1 MEGWTDFFVAEVG
14 AAAALAGLLV
24 VAISINIER
33 ILKFPSL
40 PGRAWQTLVTIGV
53 ALVVASLALMPG
65 QPLSL
70 FGWEALVGGLV
81 VAYTGVREAVRTVA
95 MRKPGDPLGWIVMP
109 LATVG
114 YVCLP
119 DIVGGWLLV
128 AGSGSGLYWVAIGI
142 ILAFLATLQNGW
154 VLLIEIL
161 R

>member
-33 ILKFPSL
+33 ILKYPSL
-40 PGRAWQTLVTIGV
+40 PGRAWQTLVMVGV
-53 ALVVASLALMPG
+53 ALVIASLALLPR
-65 QPLSL
+65 QPLVY

-81 VAYTGVREAVRTVA
+81 VAATGVLEAIHTLRI
-95 MRKPGDPLGWIVMP
+95 RHPEDPAAWVFIP
-109 LATVG
+109 LATVT
-114 YVCLP
+114 VACLP
-119 DIVGGWLLV
+119 NLIGGWLLI
-128 AGSGSGLYWVAIGI
+128 AGNDAGLYWVAVGV
-142 ILAFLATLQNGW
+142 ILSFLATLQNGW